1 MFSDFSSVAS
11 SSYGTL
17 ERTNT
22 PSPSNPLPNSFLHDD
37 LNLSSESSDEDH
49 EKILKVQNVT
59 TSSLL
64 EGQIKSSEMNDV
76 SNLQEKMKKRKVTKN
91 LKPVPY
97 HPPSEGVEEEEED
110 EEEEDEEEE
119 DEVENEVENVEV
131 QEEEEESDELGAQ
144 SREEQLQ
151 MCKKAGI
158 KRGMMK
164 TVFESYS
171 NFRTP
176 VNFQLVGKKM
186 VNGQWKVLLSDG
198 LWKHV
203 FVMSSKFDY
212 VMNKV
217 RDNSILC
224 LNQIYNLKTKK
235 TEPKKKL
242 RTLLVTNF
250 FVPSAQQ
257 VDYNLIGLPKT
268 LML

>member
-22 PSPSNPLPNSFLHDD
+22 PSPSNPLPNSFLHDY

-119 DEVENEVENVEV
+119 DEVENVEMQV
-131 QEEEEESDELGAQ
+131 EEEENYELGVQ

-151 MCKKAGI
+151 LCKKAGI
-158 KRGMMK
+158 KRGMIK
-164 TVFESYS
+164 SVFESYS

-176 VNFQLVGKKM
+176 VNFQLVGKKKLT
-186 VNGQWKVLLSDG
+186 NGQWKVLLSDG
-198 LWKHV
+198 LWQHV

-242 RTLLVTNF
+242 RTLFVTNF